1 MLNGAN
7 VEVLELEKSPFYQ
20 ERVNGDRGWNAL
32 GKIEIDFGFRGEFFI
47 FG

>member
-32 GKIEIDFGFRGEFFI
+32 GRIARDFRFRGNF
-47 FG
+47 

>member
-32 GKIEIDFGFRGEFFI
+32 GETGEYFRFRGNF
-47 FG
+47 